1 MQTTGPIEYSV
12 ESATTGR
19 VRFTV
24 SSAEMFGTAVT
35 FGARVTGS
43 NGTVQVTRN
52 NITVT
57 DLDYNNH
64 TVIVTATSVVCS
76 RLSSNAA
83 VSISFNLRRE
93 QTGSTTKHKT

>member
-1 MQTTGPIEYSV
+1 MPTTGPIEYSV

-24 SSAEMFGTAVT
+24 SRAGMFGTAVN
-35 FGARVTGS
+35 FSARVTGE
-43 NGTVQVTRN
+43 NGTVQVTGN

-64 TVIVTATSVVCS
+64 TTVMITATSVVCPK
-76 RLSSNAA
+76 LSSNAT
-83 VSISFNLRRE
+83 VSISFNLRSE
-93 QTGSTTKHKT
+93 Q